1 MEIAEKI
8 KEIYKLADEIQKKNN
23 QILFEINIYQS
34 RKYDSFF
41 KEIKVSIY
49 FVENNQVSYLLSE
62 KETENEDL
70 DEIIKK
76 IKKIKE
82 KI

>member
-8 KEIYKLADEIQKKNN
+8 KEIYELADEIQKKNN
-23 QILFEINIYQS
+23 QILFDIEIYQS
-34 RKYDSFF
+34 RKYNFF

-49 FVENNQVSYLLSE
+49 FIENEQVSCLLRE
-62 KETENEDL
+62 KKTENEEL
-70 DEIIKK
+70 DEIIEK

>member
-23 QILFEINIYQS
+23 QILFDIEIYQS
-34 RKYDSFF
+34 RKYESFF

-62 KETENEDL
+62 KETENEEL

-82 KI
+82 EI

>member
-1 MEIAEKI
+1 MEKAEKI

-23 QILFEINIYQS
+23 QILFDIEIYQS
-34 RKYDSFF
+34 RKYESFF

-62 KETENEDL
+62 KETENEEL
-70 DEIIKK
+70 DEIIEK

>member
-1 MEIAEKI
+1 MEMAEKI
-8 KEIYKLADEIQKKNN
+8 EEIYKLADEIQKKNN
-23 QILFEINIYQS
+23 QILFDIEIYQS

-49 FVENNQVSYLLSE
+49 FVEDNQVSYLLRE
-62 KETENEDL
+62 KETENEEL

>member
-8 KEIYKLADEIQKKNN
+8 QEIYELADEIQKKNN
-23 QILFEINIYQS
+23 QILFDIEIYQS
-34 RKYDSFF
+34 RKYNFF

-49 FVENNQVSYLLSE
+49 FIENEQVSCLLRE
-62 KETENEDL
+62 KKTENEEL
-70 DEIIKK
+70 DEIIEK

>member
-34 RKYDSFF
+34 RKYESFF

-62 KETENEDL
+62 KETENEEL

-82 KI
+82 EI

>member
-62 KETENEDL
+62 KETENEEL

-82 KI
+82 EI

>member
-8 KEIYKLADEIQKKNN
+8 KEIYKLADEIQTKDN

-41 KEIKVSIY
+41 EEIKVSIY

-62 KETENEDL
+62 KETENEEL

-82 KI
+82 EI

>member
-8 KEIYKLADEIQKKNN
+8 KEIYELADEIQKKNN
-23 QILFEINIYQS
+23 QILFDIEIYQS
-34 RKYDSFF
+34 RKYDFF
-41 KEIKVSIY
+41 KEIEVCIY
-49 FVENNQVSYLLSE
+49 FIEDEQVSYLLRK
-62 KETENEDL
+62 KETENEEL

-82 KI
+82 EI

>member
-8 KEIYKLADEIQKKNN
+8 KEIYKLADEIQKKDN

-41 KEIKVSIY
+41 EEIKVSIY

-62 KETENEDL
+62 KETENEEL

>member
-8 KEIYKLADEIQKKNN
+8 KEIYELADEIQKKNN
-23 QILFEINIYQS
+23 QILFDIEIYQS
-34 RKYDSFF
+34 RKYNFF
-41 KEIKVSIY
+41 KDIKVSIY
-49 FVENNQVSYLLSE
+49 FIENEQVSCLLRE
-62 KETENEDL
+62 KKTENEEL
-70 DEIIKK
+70 DEIIEK

>member
-23 QILFEINIYQS
+23 QILFDIEIYQS
-34 RKYDSFF
+34 RKYESFF

-49 FVENNQVSYLLSE
+49 FVENNQVYYLLSE
-62 KETENEDL
+62 KETENEEL

-82 KI
+82 EI

>member
-1 MEIAEKI
+1 MEMAEKI

-23 QILFEINIYQS
+23 QILFDIEIYQS
-34 RKYDSFF
+34 RKYNFF

-49 FVENNQVSYLLSE
+49 YIENEQVSFLLQE
-62 KETENEDL
+62 KKTENEEL
-70 DEIIKK
+70 DEMIEK

>member
-62 KETENEDL
+62 KETENEEL

-76 IKKIKE
+76 IKKIKGE
-82 KI
+82 I

>member
-8 KEIYKLADEIQKKNN
+8 EEIYKLADEIQKKNN
-23 QILFEINIYQS
+23 QILFDIEIYQS

-62 KETENEDL
+62 KETENEEL

-82 KI
+82 EI

>member
-8 KEIYKLADEIQKKNN
+8 KEIYKLADEIQKKDN

-41 KEIKVSIY
+41 EEIKVSIY
-49 FVENNQVSYLLSE
+49 FVENYQVSYLLSE
-62 KETENEDL
+62 KETENEEL

-82 KI
+82 EI

>member
-8 KEIYKLADEIQKKNN
+8 KEIYKLADEIQKKDN

-34 RKYDSFF
+34 RKYDFF
-41 KEIKVSIY
+41 FEEIKVSIY

-62 KETENEDL
+62 KETENEEL

-82 KI
+82 EI

>member
-8 KEIYKLADEIQKKNN
+8 EEIYKLADEIQKKNN
-23 QILFEINIYQS
+23 QILFDIEIYQS

-49 FVENNQVSYLLSE
+49 FIEDNQVSYLLRE
-62 KETENEDL
+62 KETENEEL
-70 DEIIKK
+70 DEIIQK

-82 KI
+82 EI

>member
-8 KEIYKLADEIQKKNN
+8 KEIYELADEIQKKNN
-23 QILFEINIYQS
+23 QILFDIEIYQS
-34 RKYDSFF
+34 RKYNFF

-49 FVENNQVSYLLSE
+49 FIENEQVSCLLRE
-62 KETENEDL
+62 KKTENEEL
-70 DEIIKK
+70 DEIIEKV
-76 IKKIKE
+76 KKIKE

>member
-8 KEIYKLADEIQKKNN
+8 KEIYKLADEIQKKDN
-23 QILFEINIYQS
+23 QIFFEINIYQS

-41 KEIKVSIY
+41 EEIKVSIY

-62 KETENEDL
+62 KETENEEL

-82 KI
+82 EI

>member
-8 KEIYKLADEIQKKNN
+8 KEIYKLVDEIQKKNN

-41 KEIKVSIY
+41 EEIKVSIY
-49 FVENNQVSYLLSE
+49 FVENNQVSYLLME
-62 KETENEDL
+62 KETENEEL

-82 KI
+82 EI

>member
-8 KEIYKLADEIQKKNN
+8 KEIYKLSDEIQKKNN

-41 KEIKVSIY
+41 EEIKVSIY

-62 KETENEDL
+62 KETENEEL

-82 KI
+82 EI

>member
-23 QILFEINIYQS
+23 QILFDIEIYQS

-62 KETENEDL
+62 KETENEEL

-82 KI
+82 EI

>member
-23 QILFEINIYQS
+23 QILFDIEIYQS

-49 FVENNQVSYLLSE
+49 YIENEQVSFLLQE
-62 KETENEDL
+62 KKIENEEL
-70 DEIIKK
+70 DEIIEK

>member
-8 KEIYKLADEIQKKNN
+8 KEMYKLADEIQKKNN
-23 QILFEINIYQS
+23 QILFDIEIYQS
-34 RKYDSFF
+34 RKYEFFF

-62 KETENEDL
+62 KETENEEL
-70 DEIIKK
+70 DKIIKK

-82 KI
+82 EI

>member
-8 KEIYKLADEIQKKNN
+8 KEMYKLADEIQKKNN
-23 QILFEINIYQS
+23 QILFDIEIYQS
-34 RKYDSFF
+34 RKYEFFF

-62 KETENEDL
+62 KETENEEL
-70 DEIIKK
+70 DKIIKK

>member
-8 KEIYKLADEIQKKNN
+8 EEIYKLADEIQKKNN
-23 QILFEINIYQS
+23 QILFDIEIYQS

-49 FVENNQVSYLLSE
+49 FIEDNQVSYLLRE
-62 KETENEDL
+62 KETENEEL
-70 DEIIKK
+70 DEIIQK